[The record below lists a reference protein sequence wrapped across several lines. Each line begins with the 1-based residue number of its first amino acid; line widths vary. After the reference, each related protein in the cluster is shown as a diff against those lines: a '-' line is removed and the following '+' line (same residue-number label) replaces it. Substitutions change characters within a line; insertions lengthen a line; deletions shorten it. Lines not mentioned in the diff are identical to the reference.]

1 MTEKT
6 SSSFSK
12 DNMSWFS
19 PPTEPDTTFH
29 LPRIL
34 CLHGGG
40 TNAKIFRA
48 QCRVLESK
56 LRPTFRLCYAD
67 APLPSQAGPD
77 VTSVYKEFGPFRAWL
92 RWRPDDAQNDPA
104 TIVEGIE
111 TSLRTAMTADDQKG
125 AFGDWV
131 GLLGFSQGA
140 KICASLLSWEQRR
153 GQGSMDHS
161 WLPHFQFG
169 VLLAG
174 RGPLVSLSPERDL
187 IPGFVSAACISVR
200 SPSEYCDIGGM
211 ERLLDIPT
219 LHVHGRQD
227 PGLDQ
232 HRRLLWECCE
242 QESARLLEWDGHH
255 RVPIKTK
262 DVERLVEEIVAIA
275 NRAGRRS
282 VVS

>member
-1 MTEKT
+1 
-6 SSSFSK
+6 
-12 DNMSWFS
+12 MSWFS
-19 PPTEPDTTFH
+19 PPTEPDSTLH

-48 QCRVLESK
+48 QCRVLERK

-67 APLPSQAGPD
+67 APLASQAGPD
-77 VTSVYKEFGPFRAWL
+77 VTSVYQEFGPFRAWL
-92 RWRPDDAQNDPA
+92 RWRPDDGQNDA
-104 TIVEGIE
+104 STIVEGIE
-111 TSLRTAMTADDQKG
+111 TSLRIAMTEDDSKG

-140 KICASLLSWEQRR
+140 KVCASLLSWEQRR
-153 GQGSMDHS
+153 GQASRERS
-161 WLPHFQFG
+161 WMPHFQFG
-169 VLLAG
+169 ILLAG
-174 RGPLVSLSPERDL
+174 RGPLVSLNPEPDPA
-187 IPGFVSAACISVR
+187 PGFVRAACISFQ
-200 SPSEYCDIGGM
+200 SPDDYVGIGRM

-232 HRRLLWECCE
+232 HRRLLRECCE
-242 QESARLLEWDGHH
+242 QGSARLLEWDGNH

-275 NRAGRRS
+275 SQAGVAS
-282 VVS
+282 MVS